1 MTAAEW
7 TPSRRASP
15 QAAST
20 AGSPSLSTVV
30 RISTICLSPSLLPAS
45 LRRTFSRLAGKPVQ
59 VGGPTIAEGIAVG
72 FVVYVAFMAGCGR
85 HREVSP
91 LAYVLGVLFLAHLI
105 WN

>member
-1 MTAAEW
+1 MLVMPLA
-7 TPSRRASP
+7 
-15 QAAST
+15 
-20 AGSPSLSTVV
+20 
-30 RISTICLSPSLLPAS
+30 
-45 LRRTFSRLAGKPVQ
+45 FS
-59 VGGPTIAEGIAVG
+59 IAEGIAVG